1 MYNLEQILSG
11 NRVALAKAITLI
23 ESKKDSDRALAQKL
37 MEEILPYTNKSIR
50 IGISGSPGVGKSTF
64 IEALGLHL
72 INKGKKI
79 AVLAVDPSS
88 PITGGSIMG
97 DKTRMDELSRHPKAF
112 IRPSP
117 SSGTLGGVAQKI
129 IKGAPRVRSK

>member
-1 MYNLEQILSG
+1 MKTIYNLEQILNG

-23 ESKKDSDRALAQKL
+23 ESKKDSDRLQAQKL

-72 INKGKKI
+72 INKGK
-79 AVLAVDPSS
+79 
-88 PITGGSIMG
+88 
-97 DKTRMDELSRHPKAF
+97 
-112 IRPSP
+112 
-117 SSGTLGGVAQKI
+117 
-129 IKGAPRVRSK
+129 